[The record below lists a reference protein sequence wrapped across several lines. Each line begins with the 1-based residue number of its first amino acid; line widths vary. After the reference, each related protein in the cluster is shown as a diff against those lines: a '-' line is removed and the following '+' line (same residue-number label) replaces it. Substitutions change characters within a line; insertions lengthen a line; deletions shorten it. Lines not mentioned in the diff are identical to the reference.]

1 MEKKNYE
8 KFFKK
13 LTSILY
19 TQFLPAGGSWTLSG
33 KNAGN
38 FADKL
43 TSPDLLR
50 TSPNW
55 SGYLQTI
62 TKTTTTTAVPMQ
74 QQQTPATHV
83 ELRVLA
89 PSVLQVARVCR
100 RGENAAI
107 GCLGGARSLCF
118 YRGKILR
125 SFSHA
130 LRFVLYH
137 SLTKWPR
144 LDWDDLIG
152 QWRCVI
158 GPFNAA
164 WWRYASVHI
173 TNASVLQSDERTSKP
188 GADDPTLGR

>member
-1 MEKKNYE
+1 
-8 KFFKK
+8 
-13 LTSILY
+13 
-19 TQFLPAGGSWTLSG
+19 
-33 KNAGN
+33 
-38 FADKL
+38 
-43 TSPDLLR
+43 
-50 TSPNW
+50 
-55 SGYLQTI
+55 
-62 TKTTTTTAVPMQ
+62 MQ

-89 PSVLQVARVCR
+89 PSVLQVACVCR

-130 LRFVLYH
+130 LRFVFYH
-137 SLTKWPR
+137 SLKKWPR

-152 QWRCVI
+152 QWTIGQWRCVI

-164 WWRYASVHI
+164 
-173 TNASVLQSDERTSKP
+173 
-188 GADDPTLGR
+188 